1 MARYEYKVVPA
12 PSKTRRIKGMKTVED
27 RFAFGM
33 EMLMNDL
40 GAEGW
45 EYLRAETLPCEERSG
60 IRGRTT
66 ESIKHMLVF
75 RRSLDEIADQP
86 RALLR
91 DYSSEPPP
99 AQMHASAPAPLQ
111 APPPMRAPVPAS
123 APSMR
128 STPAPSRFTSPPPQR
143 QGPEVQPP
151 ERGPDRGYDSGY
163 SNGYAGRDNYDDR
176 NASFNDRPAY
186 EPDYRERGN
195 YNDRSNGQYVEPGP
209 AYEEEDYGDYEADE
223 FQRPVRGGARRRPPA
238 DAPWKMAHD
247 WEDDR

>member
-66 ESIKHMLVF
+66 ESIKHMLIF
-75 RRSLDEIADQP
+75 RRSLDDAAEQP

-99 AQMHASAPAPLQ
+99 AQMSTAAP
-111 APPPMRAPVPAS
+111 PPPMRAPVPAPAPIS
-123 APSMR
+123 APR
-128 STPAPSRFTSPPPQR
+128 TAPPPSRFAPPPMR
-143 QGPEVQPP
+143 PAPEIQPP
-151 ERGPDRGYDSGY
+151 ERAPERGYDNGY
-163 SNGYAGRDNYDDR
+163 SNGYDERGAYDDR
-176 NASFNDRPAY
+176 GSSFSERPPF
-186 EPDYRERGN
+186 EPEYRERGG
-195 YNDRSNGQYVEPGP
+195 YGERSNGQYADAGP
-209 AYEEEDYGDYEADE
+209 AYDNDDDGYDYEPSE
-223 FQRPVRGGARRRPPA
+223 FQRPARGSSRRRPPS
-238 DAPWKMAHD
+238 DAPWKMAQD

>member
-45 EYLRAETLPCEERSG
+45 EYLRAGTLPCEERSG

-66 ESIKHMLVF
+66 ESIKHMLIF
-75 RRSLDEIADQP
+75 RRSLDDAAEQP

-99 AQMHASAPAPLQ
+99 AQMSTA
-111 APPPMRAPVPAS
+111 APPPMR
-123 APSMR
+123 
-128 STPAPSRFTSPPPQR
+128 PAP
-143 QGPEVQPP
+143 EIQPP
-151 ERGPDRGYDSGY
+151 ERAPERGYDNGY
-163 SNGYAGRDNYDDR
+163 SNGYDERGAYDDR
-176 NASFNDRPAY
+176 GSSFSERPPF
-186 EPDYRERGN
+186 EPEYRERGG
-195 YNDRSNGQYVEPGP
+195 YGERSNGQYADAGP
-209 AYEEEDYGDYEADE
+209 AYDNDDDGYEYEPSE
-223 FQRPVRGGARRRPPA
+223 FQRPARGSSRRRPPS
-238 DAPWKMAHD
+238 DAPWKMSQD